1 MEEYSDVRLNFG
13 VGNDQKLP
21 KQYVKAFETLVA
33 NNEDYED
40 DENWYIWKYPS
51 IPKEENIDSWDINS
65 WDINNDATFHLIDDS
80 FRQRITSVIIDDI
93 TKFTKDVEDCLK
105 AAEDNK

>member
-1 MEEYSDVRLNFG
+1 MMRIGIY
-13 VGNDQKLP
+13 GNIHLFQR
-21 KQYVKAFETLVA
+21 TR
-33 NNEDYED
+33 
-40 DENWYIWKYPS
+40 
-51 IPKEENIDSWDINS
+51 
-65 WDINNDATFHLIDDS
+65 DINNDATFHLIDDS